1 MRNTLLSLL
10 PDPRRVTR
18 RFVDGPCGTMAL
30 LVILLLGGT
39 SCYKNDLD
47 VAELTNNPF
56 DADYSGAAIFSFEEV
71 VNEAQPVP
79 PGGTAQYVV
88 FRVNSALFLENTSYQ
103 VKVRDLVTG
112 DEDLVGQVPVGS
124 DVLRY
129 QRDTVQFGAG
139 EVCLEL
145 RLSNNL
151 SYGRSETICGPL

>member
-1 MRNTLLSLL
+1 MRT
-10 PDPRRVTR
+10 TW
-18 RFVDGPCGTMAL
+18 
-30 LVILLLGGT
+30 LVLLLGVLCLP
-39 SCYKNDLD
+39 SCYKDDID
-47 VAELTNNPF
+47 VAALNNNPF
-56 DADYSGAAIFSFEEV
+56 DADYSGAAIFTFEEV
-71 VNEAQPVP
+71 VNEPQPVP

-88 FRVNSALFLENTSYQ
+88 FRVNSSLFLESTSYQ

-129 QRDTVQFGAG
+129 QRDTVQFGTG